1 MSVDPVVRKLVACGG
16 TMQRHGRSFQ
26 SFFGA
31 SSRLLRFPSVVAW
44 CAGLGIAA
52 PLLLGSAAPCMRL
65 TRPGIQVQGE
75 VKICPGRY
83 RVADPTELG
92 VIIVASSGT
101 RLDLTGVTLESGDSI
116 ASEFVGAGVV
126 SRGVSR
132 VTIFGGTIRG
142 YRYGI
147 RLEGGSGHIVTELDL
162 SGSRS
167 QALRSTQDR
176 FDEADWLDIFRP
188 DSFELYGGGL
198 LLEEVDGATV
208 TGVTA
213 QRAQNGIGMIGA
225 RRVYVAD
232 NDVSYNSGWGIHL
245 WRSSHNVIVRNQ
257 AHHNARCES
266 PTYSKGCASAG
277 ILLRERSDSNIVADN
292 DLTHSGGGFFLSGDR
307 PLVEPSTGNLVARN
321 NASFAYHN
329 AFESTFSAG
338 NTFLGNRADNS
349 SYGFWL
355 GYSTRT
361 TVRGNTVIGSANA
374 GIAIEHGSDN
384 AIADNVIMGAAIGIR
399 LFARNQDH
407 EPSRGYTIDDN
418 VLADL
423 ERALVLEATTQVKVR
438 GNVFDDVGDAI
449 TVDDAGRETTVVGNV
464 FLRVRGWF
472 ISAPR
477 LAAGGN
483 YWALSD
489 AKAIAAKIK
498 GDVDIAPWFTA
509 AAAGF

>member
-1 MSVDPVVRKLVACGG
+1 MER
-16 TMQRHGRSFQ
+16 QGRLFQ
-26 SFFGA
+26 SFFGEF
-31 SSRLLRFPSVVAW
+31 SHRLIARSAVVW
-44 CAGLGIAA
+44 CGVLGITA
-52 PLLLGSAAPCMRL
+52 PLLLGSAAPCIRL
-65 TRPGIQVQGE
+65 TRPGTQVQGE
-75 VKICPGRY
+75 VKVCPGRY
-83 RVADPTELG
+83 RVADPTEQG

-101 RLDLTGVTLESGDSI
+101 RLDLSGVTLESGDSL

-147 RLEGGSGHIVTELDL
+147 RLEGGSGHVVTELNL

-167 QALRSTQDR
+167 QALRSTEDR

-188 DSFELYGGGL
+188 DSFERYGGGL
-198 LLEEVDGATV
+198 LLEDVDGATV
-208 TGVTA
+208 TQVTA
-213 QRAQNGIGMIGA
+213 QRAQNGIGMIGT
-225 RRVYVAD
+225 RRVYLAD

-257 AHHNARCES
+257 AHHNVRCES
-266 PTYSKGCASAG
+266 PAYSRGCDSAG
-277 ILLRERSDSNIVADN
+277 ILLRERSDSNVVADN
-292 DLTHSGGGFFLSGDR
+292 DLTYSGDGFFLSGHR
-307 PLVEPSTGNLVARN
+307 PFVEPSTGNLVARN
-321 NASFAYHN
+321 NASFAYHH

-338 NTFLGNRADNS
+338 NTFLENRANNS
-349 SYGFWL
+349 TYGFWL

-384 AIADNVIMGAAIGIR
+384 AIADNVIMGSAIGIR

-407 EPSRGYTIDDN
+407 EPSRGYSIDDN

-449 TVDDAGRETTVVGNV
+449 TVDDAGRETAVAGNV

-472 ISAPR
+472 ISAPS
-477 LAAGGN
+477 LAAGSN

-489 AKAIAAKIK
+489 AKAITAKIR
-498 GDVDIAPWFTA
+498 GDVDIAPWFPA